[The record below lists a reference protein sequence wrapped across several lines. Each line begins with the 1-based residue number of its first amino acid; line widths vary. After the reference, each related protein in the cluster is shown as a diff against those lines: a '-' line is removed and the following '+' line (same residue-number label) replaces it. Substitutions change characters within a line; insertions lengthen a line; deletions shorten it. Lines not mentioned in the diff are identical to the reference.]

1 MSEQRKDG
9 DGTYQ
14 DRVEVTGRVLE
25 VNVLKKQCQLWLDD
39 DTYVP
44 LAFTEEQEPRIATA
58 LKAHKD
64 RELTA
69 RGVGEFTP
77 DGVLKRVVS
86 ADELALEYDSRIL
99 EPTVSEG
106 SSADDLM
113 EWIDE
118 LFSDVPEEELAR
130 IPTDLSMRVNTP
142 GYCSVCG
149 K

>member
-1 MSEQRKDG
+1 MTEQPTDAKG
-9 DGTYQ
+9 AYQ
-14 DRVEVTGRVLE
+14 DSVEVTGRVLE
-25 VNVLKKQCQLWLDD
+25 VNILKKQCQLWLDD

-77 DGVLKRVVS
+77 DGVLKRVIR
-86 ADELALEYDSRIL
+86 ADELILAYNSRIL
-99 EPTVSEG
+99 EPAVSEG

-113 EWIDE
+113 KWMDE
-118 LFSDVPEEELAR
+118 LFSDLP
-130 IPTDLSMRVNTP
+130 
-142 GYCSVCG
+142 
-149 K
+149 